1 MITRNEEK
9 LMYILK
15 NNLVQDYWYAI
26 FINMS
31 NFYRQLSVDLWV
43 RKWNETN
50 PSPPQTTDLE
60 NIYSTVQTIEPLDM
74 SVDTNYNLLAA
85 NLVSTNIRLYDKIE
99 TDQIKQVNMLNQA
112 IVQDAQFSIII
123 DNAIP
128 RLNLPWIA
136 NTK

>member
-1 MITRNEEK
+1 
-9 LMYILK
+9 
-15 NNLVQDYWYAI
+15 
-26 FINMS
+26 
-31 NFYRQLSVDLWV
+31 
-43 RKWNETN
+43 
-50 PSPPQTTDLE
+50 
-60 NIYSTVQTIEPLDM
+60 M